1 MATPLPNYS
10 LKRTE
15 KYQSNEDF
23 KTVSPNRTRKGRKE
37 LLADSEAAWQ
47 DGPPC
52 FPSGSSGNGFKPLNL
67 GSGQDWR
74 SGLQIRRSLPC
85 LQMPALSWRTGLSPK
100 PTWQGDIC
108 QAPVSAQGGGGRGWG
123 RGSSSRKSAVCAQL
137 ARRLRGPSAPLCG
150 DQSVSQA
157 QLLQVPLVPSGLAG
171 HRWVEIS

>member
-74 SGLQIRRSLPC
+74 SGLQVRRSLPC

-108 QAPVSAQGGGGRGWG
+108 QAPVSAQGEVAVVGEEVPPP
-123 RGSSSRKSAVCAQL
+123 GSL
-137 ARRLRGPSAPLCG
+137 PSAPSWHCDCAVRLRPSVATSLCRRHSSCRCHWCPQG
-150 DQSVSQA
+150 WLDIG
-157 QLLQVPLVPSGLAG
+157 GLK
-171 HRWVEIS
+171 